1 MLKTSTITMR
11 DTVGKI
17 LEEIGE
23 EDRDVVV
30 ITADVGK
37 ATRVYRYGEKFPD
50 RYYNVGIAEQHLIG
64 FASGLAAI
72 GAKPVIVTFAVF
84 LMRAWEQI
92 RNSVARMNLN
102 VKIIGTHAGFS
113 DHADGS
119 SHQAFEDI
127 ALMRVL
133 PNMNIVVPADVFD
146 IERSLRSIILEVKG
160 PTYYRIGRDYS
171 PIITEGYD
179 YKFSLGRAYVL
190 RDGYD
195 VTIIGAGVVLYDALV
210 AAKEL
215 EKMGISAA
223 VINLLSV
230 KPIDVETIEMYARK
244 TGRIVVVEEH
254 MIYGGIGSAVAEIL
268 VERYP
273 VPMRF
278 IGMKTFGRSARSVRE
293 LLDFY
298 NINSK
303 AIVSKCLEVLRY
315 GDRRS

>member
-1 MLKTSTITMR
+1 MVTMR
-11 DTVGKI
+11 DAVGRI
-17 LEEIGE
+17 LEEIGK
-23 EDRDVVV
+23 EDKDVIV

-37 ATRVYRYGEKFPD
+37 STRVYRYGELFPD
-50 RYYNVGIAEQHLIG
+50 RYFNVGIAEQHLIG
-64 FASGLAAI
+64 FASGLAAV
-72 GAKPVIVTFAVF
+72 GAKPVVVAFAIF

-92 RNSVARMNLN
+92 RNSVSRMNLN

-133 PNMNIVVPADVFD
+133 PNMSIIVPADVLD
-146 IERSLRSIILEVKG
+146 IERSLRSVVIDVKG
-160 PTYYRIGRDYS
+160 PIYYRIGRDYS
-171 PIITEGYD
+171 PIITDGHD
-179 YKFSLGRAYVL
+179 YKFSLGKAYVL
-190 RDGYD
+190 RDGHD
-195 VTIIGAGVVLYDALV
+195 VTIIGAGVVLYEALM

-215 EKMGISAA
+215 EKMGISAM
-223 VINLLSV
+223 VINLLSI
-230 KPIDVETIEMYARK
+230 KPIDVETIEMCARR

-254 MIYGGIGSAVAEIL
+254 MVYGGIGSAIAEVL

-278 IGMKTFGRSARSVRE
+278 IGMKTFGRSARCVRE

-298 NINSK
+298 DINSK
-303 AIVSKCLEVLRY
+303 AIVSKVLEVIKH
-315 GDRRS
+315 GDRGS